1 MKTILFAIA
10 AALATPQVFAQQT
23 PPLQPLI
30 TTSGSSQIRVVPD
43 LADLSFEVEVRD
55 VDLIAARKQQTER
68 VTKILAVLRAAGV
81 AETELQASQVQ
92 ISPNYTNNR
101 EETEKLKFYSVSQ
114 SISCT
119 LHDVK
124 KIPDV
129 TTDVLAA
136 GATGVR
142 EANLRTSVMRKHQNE
157 ARVKAVE
164 AAKEKASALA
174 AALGAKIAAPFS
186 IDEGTSND
194 WQWRPSNYSGIT
206 SNFVGFSN
214 ESATPEDGT
223 LPAFAPGTISIS
235 ANVRVA
241 FVLEATAK

>member
-1 MKTILFAIA
+1 MKTILL
-10 AALATPQVFAQQT
+10 ALATALATSPAFAQQ
-23 PPLQPLI
+23 PPPAQPLV
-30 TTSGSSQIRVVPD
+30 TASGSAQIRVVPD

-55 VDLIAARKQQTER
+55 ADLMAARRQQTER

-101 EETEKLKFYSVSQ
+101 EETEKLKYYSVSQ

-129 TTDVLAA
+129 TTDVLSA

-142 EANLRTSVMRKHQNE
+142 DAILRSTELRKYRNE
-157 ARVKAVE
+157 ARTKAIQV
-164 AAKEKASALA
+164 AKEKASMLA

-186 IDEGTSND
+186 IDEGTGND
-194 WQWRPSNYSGIT
+194 WNGGFTDLNRPIYWK
-206 SNFVGFSN
+206 
-214 ESATPEDGT
+214 ESAEPEDGT
-223 LPAFAPGTISIS
+223 LPAFAPGTIGIT

-241 FVLEATAK
+241 FVLEAAGK